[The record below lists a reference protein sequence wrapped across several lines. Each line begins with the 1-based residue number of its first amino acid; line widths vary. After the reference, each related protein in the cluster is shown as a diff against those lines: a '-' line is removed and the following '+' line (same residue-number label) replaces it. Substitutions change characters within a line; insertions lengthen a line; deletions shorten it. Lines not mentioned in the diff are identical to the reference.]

1 MKIVDINIFEG
12 RNIYS
17 HKKCIRMDLDLEG
30 YCETPSNKIEGF
42 NERLVKLLP
51 ELKKHRCGIDEERGF
66 LNRLKEGTYLA
77 HICEHT
83 IIALQNMIG
92 IEVSYGKA
100 REIKGD
106 RYYIIYQYEY
116 KNTALEAGRLAVDI
130 INTFV
135 RGNNFEFKSRY
146 ENLKE
151 IYANEQLGP
160 STLAICSEAKK
171 RGIPVLRV
179 GEKSV
184 FQLGYGKYGKM
195 IEATICSDTSALSVD
210 VSCDKLLTKEILI
223 NQCIP
228 VAAGGKV
235 INSLDLFLK
244 AKNIGYPVVIKPRY
258 GNQGKGVFVNIK
270 DEKQAL
276 EAYNILSKNFED
288 IIIEKYII
296 GRDYRVC
303 VVDGEVIAVAERIPP
318 YVVGDGISTV
328 RSLINKLNK
337 DDRRGKGHE
346 KPLTK
351 VKLDEALS
359 AYIAKN
365 GYNLNS
371 VLPKGVKLILREN
384 ANLSTGGIAI
394 DCTDE
399 ICVEN
404 IDICKR
410 AAKAIGLNVCGIDI
424 CCSDIS
430 VPLTKDGAIIEVNA
444 APGIRMHH
452 YPFKGESRNVAAA
465 IVDMMFKNGKNSIP
479 LVAVTGTNGKTTTTR
494 LIAHTLSLAG
504 HNVGMTTTGGIYIN
518 NKCIDK
524 GDTTGYS
531 SAMTLLMNKEIDAAV
546 LETARGGIIRKGLAY
561 DLADVG
567 VITNITNDH
576 LGLDGIDTLEDLAY
590 VKSLVAEAVKDD
602 GYAVINADD
611 EMSITIVDRIKSKII
626 FFSKYKNN
634 KLLQKHLN
642 SGGYGVYCDDKF
654 IFIEKEG
661 IATPLIKI
669 DNIGIT
675 IKGKLKFNVENS
687 MAACA
692 ALVGLG
698 VDYSIIRKGLKTFT
712 SSEEQN
718 PGRFNMYN
726 INGATVILDYG
737 HNIEGYKAVLEGAK
751 TIKHKRFIGIIGVPG
766 DRLDSNILQVGKI
779 AGAHFD
785 YIYIKEDEDKRGRK
799 PMEVAKILEKGV
811 LSSKFNPKN
820 IEIILNEAEALNKAI
835 ESSRPGDLIIIFF
848 EKYEPLVDLVREKI
862 RCETEELKILSMV

>member
-1 MKIVDINIFEG
+1 MKIVGINIFEG

-51 ELKKHRCGIDEERGF
+51 ELKKHRCGIDEDRGF
-66 LNRLKEGTYLA
+66 LKRLKEGTYLA

-100 REIKGD
+100 REIEGD

-116 KNTALEAGRLAVDI
+116 RNTALEAGRLGVDI
-130 INTFV
+130 INALV
-135 RGNNFEFKSRY
+135 SGNDFKLKPRLES
-146 ENLKE
+146 LKE

-160 STLAICSEAKK
+160 STLAICNEAKK

-179 GEKSV
+179 GEKSM

-195 IEATICSDTSALSVD
+195 IEATICSDTSGLAVD
-210 VSCDKLLTKEILI
+210 IACDKLLTKEILL

-228 VAAGGKV
+228 VAMGGKV
-235 INSLDLFLK
+235 LNSLDLLLK
-244 AKNIGYPVVIKPRY
+244 AENIGYPVVIKPRY

-270 DEKQAL
+270 NEKQVL
-276 EAYNILSKNFED
+276 EAYNILSKNYKD
-288 IIIEKYII
+288 IMIEKHIV

-318 YVVGDGISTV
+318 YVVGDGVSTV
-328 RSLINKLNK
+328 RKLINELNK
-337 DDRRGKGHE
+337 DDRRGIGHE

-351 VKLDEALS
+351 VNPDESLS
-359 AYIAKN
+359 AHIFKS

-371 VLPKGVKLILREN
+371 VLPKGVKLTLREN

-394 DCTDE
+394 DCTDI
-399 ICVEN
+399 ICEEN
-404 IDICKR
+404 IEICKR

-430 VPLTKDGAIIEVNA
+430 VPLSEGGAIIEVNA

-452 YPFKGESRNVAAA
+452 YPFKGESRNVAGA
-465 IVDMMFKNGKNSIP
+465 IVDMMFKDGKSSIP
-479 LVAVTGTNGKTTTTR
+479 IVSVTGTNGKTTTTR
-494 LIAHTLSLAG
+494 LIAHTLSLLG
-504 HNVGMTTTGGIYIN
+504 YNVGMTTTGGIYVN

-531 SAMTLLMNKEIDAAV
+531 SAMTLLMNKEIDVAV

-561 DLADVG
+561 DLADVA
-567 VITNITNDH
+567 VITNITEDH

-590 VKSLVAEAVKDD
+590 VKSLVGEAVKDN
-602 GYAVINADD
+602 GYTVINADD
-611 EMSITIVDRIKSKII
+611 EMSKTIVERMKSNII
-626 FFSKYKNN
+626 FFSKDKNN
-634 KLLQKHLN
+634 KLMQKHLKC
-642 SGGYGVYCDDKF
+642 GGYGVYCDDKF
-654 IFIEKEG
+654 IFVEKDG
-661 IATPLIKI
+661 STVPLIKI
-669 DNIGIT
+669 DNISIT
-675 IKGKLKFNVENS
+675 IKGKLKYNIENS

-692 ALVGLG
+692 ALIGLG

-712 SSEEQN
+712 CSEEQN

-726 INGATVILDYG
+726 VNGVTVILDYG

-751 TIKHKRFIGIIGVPG
+751 AIKHKRFVGIIGVPG
-766 DRLDSNILQVGKI
+766 DRLDSNIFQVGKI

-799 PMEVAKILEKGV
+799 PMEVARILEKGV
-811 LSSKFNPKN
+811 LSSGFNPKN
-820 IEIILNEAEALNKAI
+820 MEIILNEVEALNKAI
-835 ESSRPGDLIIIFF
+835 ENSRPGDFIIIFF
-848 EKYEPLVDLVREKI
+848 EKYEPLVSLVKEKI
-862 RCETEELKILSMV
+862 KYEVEQPKVLSMV